1 MILDVAI
8 GLAWIAAIYRVWVS
22 LTQSRTIWRTSF
34 TVSTVCTATAFTLY
48 RVRASLDQ
56 ALGVWNISGLISHVI
71 LVTGL
76 GFLLIY
82 LDSLRMTRVPGR
94 AIAAYLLGAAVVT
107 GIMVISW
114 LVAPLHD
121 RPVPDLLELSEH
133 LSIVVYC
140 ISFWMFLGW
149 SLVKMSR
156 TCLRR
161 GRTFGHDDPARSV
174 SLFLIGIAGIAAVP
188 VVILWSSSI
197 LIEHVTGRE
206 ATQINAVGDALLP
219 WPVLLN
225 ALGVLSLLTVPYLV
239 EISKTR
245 RQWRHLRPLW
255 IAMIARYPQVHLPLR
270 PTGGPLARMR
280 TRLERAIIEIH
291 DALRLAPVDTAKA
304 PPDGH
309 PIETVA
315 EALHSSEC
323 GTRSAAD
330 ILDQSETREADVRQ
344 LISLARAYETS
355 R

>member
-1 MILDVAI
+1 MDSGHLPGLGVVDPAADHLAYLFHGLHSLHGDGVHVVSGSRALGSGTRSVERI
-8 GLAWIAAIYRVWVS
+8 GSDLSRDLGDRAWILADLLELIAYGPG
-22 LTQSRTIWRTSF
+22 
-34 TVSTVCTATAFTLY
+34 A
-48 RVRASLDQ
+48 
-56 ALGVWNISGLISHVI
+56 GSGNR
-71 LVTGL
+71 GL
-76 GFLLIY
+76 PAR
-82 LDSLRMTRVPGR
+82 SW
-94 AIAAYLLGAAVVT
+94 VVT

-114 LVAPLHD
+114 LAAPLHD
-121 RPVPDLLELSEH
+121 RPVLDLLELSEH

-140 ISFWMFLGW
+140 ISFWVFLGW

-161 GRTFGHDDPARSV
+161 GRTFRHDDPARSV
-174 SLFLIGIAGIAAVP
+174 SLLLIGIAGVAAVP

-206 ATQINAVGDALLP
+206 ATQINAVGDAMLP

-239 EISKTR
+239 ELSKTR
-245 RQWRHLRPLW
+245 LQWRHLRTLW
-255 IAMIARYPQVHLPLR
+255 MAMIARYPEVHLPLR
-270 PTGGPLARMR
+270 PTGGPLARMQ

-291 DALRLAPVDTAKA
+291 DALRLTRVDTAKA
-304 PPDGH
+304 PNGL

-315 EALHSSEC
+315 AALRGTEC

-330 ILDQSETREADVRQ
+330 ILEQSETREADVRQ
-344 LISLARAYETS
+344 LISLARAYEMS